1 MASEEGTPLSKFGGP
16 PTHRKKRPIFRAL
29 GFGFVSAASDSASR
43 RTSWAKQISI
53 SEPAETRS
61 MLERI
66 RSGTGPRKFLRAEE
80 LGTMLYQSSRR
91 PKNVILG
98 NLSLVDFVCL
108 RPFLE
113 CVALKERVVLQEPNK
128 RVEYINFVETG
139 IVSLRTLATGSV
151 LETAMV
157 GRRGAVGASV
167 VLGAVTS
174 MHQSVVLVSG
184 AALRI
189 RVDDLHRLMHELP
202 RIRDHLLQYVQALM
216 IHGSQTA
223 LCGVRHGFEQ
233 RLACWLCLA
242 CDALDGDV
250 LPVTHDDLSVILGLR
265 RTGVT
270 EALNRFEEE
279 GLVRKMRGVLQIR
292 ERGRL
297 EKKACGCYGIVT
309 KGYHSAQSVAMA

>member
-1 MASEEGTPLSKFGGP
+1 
-16 PTHRKKRPIFRAL
+16 
-29 GFGFVSAASDSASR
+29 
-43 RTSWAKQISI
+43 
-53 SEPAETRS
+53 

-66 RSGTGPRKFLRAEE
+66 RSGTEPRKFLRAEK
-80 LGTMLYQSSRR
+80 LGTMLCQSSRR
-91 PKNVILG
+91 PKNTILG
-98 NLSLVDFVCL
+98 NLSLVDFACL

-113 CVALKERVVLQEPNK
+113 CVALKERAVLQEPTK
-128 RVEYINFVETG
+128 LVEYINFVETG
-139 IVSLRTLATGSV
+139 IVSLRTLSTGSI

-157 GRRGAVGASV
+157 GRQGAVGASIA
-167 VLGAVTS
+167 LGTDTS
-174 MHQSVVLVSG
+174 SHRSVVLVSG
-184 AALRI
+184 SSLRI
-189 RVDDLHRLMHELP
+189 HVDDLHRSMHERP
-202 RIRDHLLQYVQALM
+202 QIRDRLLRYIQALM

-223 LCGVRHGFEQ
+223 LCGVRHEFEQ

-250 LPVTHDDLSVILGLR
+250 LPVTHDDLSIILGFR

-270 EALNRFEEE
+270 ETLTRFEEE

-309 KGYHSAQSVAMA
+309 KGYHSAESVAMA

>member
-1 MASEEGTPLSKFGGP
+1 
-16 PTHRKKRPIFRAL
+16 
-29 GFGFVSAASDSASR
+29 
-43 RTSWAKQISI
+43 
-53 SEPAETRS
+53 

-66 RSGTGPRKFLRAEE
+66 RSGTEPRKFLRAEE

-98 NLSLVDFVCL
+98 DLSLVDFVCL

-113 CVALKERVVLQEPNK
+113 CVALKERAVLQEPNK

-151 LETAMV
+151 LETV
-157 GRRGAVGASV
+157 
-167 VLGAVTS
+167 
-174 MHQSVVLVSG
+174 
-184 AALRI
+184 
-189 RVDDLHRLMHELP
+189 
-202 RIRDHLLQYVQALM
+202 
-216 IHGSQTA
+216 
-223 LCGVRHGFEQ
+223 
-233 RLACWLCLA
+233 CLA

-270 EALNRFEEE
+270 EALNRFEAE